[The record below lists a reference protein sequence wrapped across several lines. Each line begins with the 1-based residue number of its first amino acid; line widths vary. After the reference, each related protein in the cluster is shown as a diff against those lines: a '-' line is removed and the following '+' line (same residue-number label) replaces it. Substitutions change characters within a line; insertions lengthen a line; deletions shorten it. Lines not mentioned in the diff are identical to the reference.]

1 MAKKGKGAPRSGGKV
16 IGIDLGTTNSE
27 VAIMEGGKPVVIPSA
42 EGSRYFP
49 SVVAFTKDGERL
61 IGEAAKRQAITN
73 PERTIMEIKRK
84 MGTDYKITI
93 EDKDYTPQEI
103 SAMILSKLK
112 ADAEAYLGQTV
123 TEAVISVP
131 AYFNNNQRTA
141 TKDAGLI
148 AGLKVERIINE
159 PTAAAMAYGL
169 DKDVE
174 DQTIVVLDLGGG
186 TFDVTIMGFGEG
198 AFEVEATAGDTQLGG
213 SDMDRAISKWIL
225 EHFEKEHDIALS
237 DNKEALQRIR
247 DAAEKA
253 KMELTSTLQTTINL
267 PFLHHDG
274 NGPKHL
280 ELTLTRAKMEE
291 LIEPILK
298 RLDPCIKTA
307 LKDAKMTKD
316 DIHRVILVGGPTR
329 MPCVRERFKKF
340 FDKEPERGVD
350 PMECVAIGAAIQA
363 GVLTGEVKDIV
374 LIDVTPLTLG
384 VETKGGIFN
393 PMVDRNSAIPCK
405 RKQVYTTAGDSQT
418 MVTIHVLQGERKMA
432 DDNVSLGMFN
442 LTGIPPA
449 PMGIPQIEVEF
460 NIDRNGILNVKAR
473 DLGTG
478 KETGL
483 TITAS
488 TKLPKSDIERMV
500 EEAKKHADKD
510 KKAHETVEAKNNA
523 EHLTY
528 AATQLIKD
536 LGDKLTKDQ
545 KEELTK
551 GSEKLQAAL
560 DEEDMEA
567 IKKESESLTKIMNA
581 ISTQIYQQAASAYA
595 KSEGGQRAKE
605 GHRTGPSPEPGAEG
619 EEDEE
624 RPRKKG
630 RKGEKVVDADYEVV
644 DDDKDKKEEEDE
656 DK

>member
-1 MAKKGKGAPRSGGKV
+1 MAKKGKGAPKSRGKV

-27 VAIMEGGKPVVIPSA
+27 VAVMEGGKPVVIPSA

-61 IGEAAKRQAITN
+61 VGEAAKRQAITN

-84 MGTDYKITI
+84 MGTDYKMTI
-93 EDKDYTPQEI
+93 DDKDYTPQEI
-103 SAMILSKLK
+103 SAMILSKLR
-112 ADAEAYLGQTV
+112 ADAEAYLGEKI

-131 AYFNNNQRTA
+131 AYFNDNQRTA
-141 TKDAGLI
+141 TRDAGLI
-148 AGLKVERIINE
+148 AGLEVKRIVNE

-198 AFEVEATAGDTQLGG
+198 TFEVEATSGDTQLGG
-213 SDMDRAISKWIL
+213 SDMDRSISKWIL
-225 EHFEKEHDIALS
+225 EQFEKEHDMEIS
-237 DNKEALQRIR
+237 DNKEAMQRIR

-267 PFLHHDG
+267 PFLHHDSK
-274 NGPKHL
+274 GPKHL
-280 ELTLTRAKMEE
+280 ELTLSRAKMEE

-298 RLDPCIKTA
+298 RLEPCIRTA

-329 MPCVRERFKKF
+329 MPCVRDRFKKF

-374 LIDVTPLTLG
+374 LVDVTPLSLG
-384 VETKGGIFN
+384 VETKGGIFT
-393 PMVDRNSAIPCK
+393 VQIERNTAIPSK
-405 RKQVYTTAGDSQT
+405 KKQIYSTAADHQTT
-418 MVTIHVLQGERKMA
+418 VTIHVLQGERKMA
-432 DDNVSLGMFN
+432 EDNVSLGMFN
-442 LTGIPPA
+442 LTGLPPA

-460 NIDRNGILNVKAR
+460 NIDRNGILNVKAK

-478 KETGL
+478 KETGI

-488 TKLPKSDIERMV
+488 TKLPQADIERMMDD
-500 EEAKKHADKD
+500 AKKHADKD
-510 KKAHETVEAKNNA
+510 KGTREKVEAMNNA
-523 EHLTY
+523 EHLVY
-528 AATQLIKD
+528 ASKQLVKD
-536 LGDKLTKDQ
+536 MGDKLTKDQ
-545 KEELTK
+545 KESLQK
-551 GSEKLQAAL
+551 GAETLQAAL
-560 DEEDMEA
+560 DGDDMEA
-567 IKKESESLTKIMNA
+567 IKKESEAFTKTMNT
-581 ISTQIYQQAASAYA
+581 ISTAIYQQASQAYA
-595 KSEGGQRAKE
+595 QAQGDKRSRDGAK
-605 GHRTGPSPEPGAEG
+605 TGPSPEPEEG
-619 EEDEE
+619 GEDEE
-624 RPRKKG
+624 QPRRKG
-630 RKGEKVVDADYEVV
+630 RKGEKVVDADYKVV
-644 DDDKDKKEEEDE
+644 DEDKKDDEEEED
-656 DK
+656 K

>member
-1 MAKKGKGAPRSGGKV
+1 MAKKAKGAPKSRGKV

-27 VAIMEGGKPVVIPSA
+27 VAVMEGGKPVVIPSA
-42 EGSRYFP
+42 EGSRYYP
-49 SVVAFTKDGERL
+49 SVVAFTKEGERL
-61 IGEAAKRQAITN
+61 VGEAAKRQAITN

-112 ADAEAYLGQTV
+112 ADAEAYLGETI

-131 AYFNNNQRTA
+131 AYFNDNQRTA
-141 TKDAGLI
+141 TRDAGLI
-148 AGLKVERIINE
+148 TGLEVKRIINE

-198 AFEVEATAGDTQLGG
+198 AFEVEATSGDTQLGG
-213 SDMDRAISKWIL
+213 SDMDRIISKWVL
-225 EHFEKEHDIALS
+225 DQFEKEHEIDIS
-237 DNKEALQRIR
+237 DDKAAMQRIR

-253 KMELTSTLQTTINL
+253 KMELTSTLKTTINL
-267 PFLHHDG
+267 PFLFNDTK
-274 NGPKHL
+274 GPKHL
-280 ELTLTRAKMEE
+280 ELILTRAKMEE

-298 RLDPCIKTA
+298 RLDPCMKTA

-316 DIHRVILVGGPTR
+316 DIDKVILVGGPTR
-329 MPCVRERFKKF
+329 MPCVRDRFKKF

-363 GVLTGEVKDIV
+363 GVLTGEVTGIV
-374 LIDVTPLTLG
+374 LVDVTPLSLG
-384 VETKGGIFN
+384 VETKGGIFT
-393 PMVDRNSAIPCK
+393 PQIERNNAIPCK
-405 RKQVYTTAGDSQT
+405 KKQIYTTAADNQT
-418 MVTIHVLQGERKMA
+418 SVTIHVLQGERKMA
-432 DDNVSLGMFN
+432 EDNVSLGMFN
-442 LTGIPPA
+442 LTGVMPA

-478 KETGL
+478 KETGI

-488 TKLPKSDIERMV
+488 TKLPEADIQRMMD
-500 EEAKKHADKD
+500 EAKRNADKD
-510 KKAHETVEAKNNA
+510 KKTHETVEAKNNA
-523 EHLTY
+523 EHLIYT
-528 AATQLIKD
+528 AKQLVSD
-536 LGDKLTKDQ
+536 LGDKLTKEQ
-545 KEELTK
+545 KEDLGK
-551 GSEKLQAAL
+551 KSANLQKAL
-560 DEEDMEA
+560 DDEDMEV
-567 IKKESESLTKIMNA
+567 IKKESEALTKTMNA
-581 ISTQIYQQAASAYA
+581 ISTQIYQQASAAYA
-595 KSEGGQRAKE
+595 QANQGKQGRQGPK
-605 GHRTGPSPEPGAEG
+605 TGPGPEP
-619 EEDEE
+619 EEEQE
-624 RPRKKG
+624 QPKKG

-644 DDDKDKKEEEDE
+644 DEDKEEEKEE